1 MSHKE
6 IYIIDDD
13 IAVRDSL
20 SFLLETH
27 GFRVTAFE
35 NGDLFL
41 ETDLSHYH
49 APILLDVRM
58 PGRDGLE
65 VLKIA
70 LEKNPKLNF
79 IMMSGHA
86 DISMAVR
93 ALKLGAVDFI
103 EKPFQ
108 GANILSILE
117 RLTSEEQTSQA
128 SPEQQ
133 SARDQIEKLTKRE
146 TEISAL
152 LVDGKANKEIANTLE
167 ISVRTVETHRAHIMS
182 KLDIKSLSDLVKIW
196 LNAE

>member
-70 LEKNPKLNF
+70 LEKNPKRRHLN
-79 IMMSGHA
+79 SNLPET
-86 DISMAVR
+86 R
-93 ALKLGAVDFI
+93 LKNS
-103 EKPFQ
+103 Q
-108 GANILSILE
+108 SE
-117 RLTSEEQTSQA
+117 RQKFPRS
-128 SPEQQ
+128 
-133 SARDQIEKLTKRE
+133 
-146 TEISAL
+146 
-152 LVDGKANKEIANTLE
+152 
-167 ISVRTVETHRAHIMS
+167 
-182 KLDIKSLSDLVKIW
+182 W
-196 LNAE
+196 